1 MTCGPCSGADVDLGF
16 FSFAFA
22 AGALATVNPCGF
34 VMLPALVAVQLQHTA
49 GSAEATRTV
58 LVARGIG
65 FGLRA
70 TIGFLVVF
78 GVLGVAISLGAR
90 SVVRLFPFGGLV
102 IGAVLLAIGLYS
114 LLGRRPLP
122 IPGLGGRFGRPMS
135 GGVAFGAAYAVA
147 SLSCTLPIFLAV
159 VGGTLLSEGIGAALV
174 PFVGYAVG
182 MGGVLLAVTLATALS
197 AGAVVRV
204 LRRVMPIVEQV
215 GSALLVGIGAY
226 LILYWVPRLVPA

>member
-1 MTCGPCSGADVDLGF
+1 MDLGF
-16 FSFAFA
+16 FGFALV

-34 VMLPALVAVQLQHTA
+34 VMLPALVAVQLRQTA
-49 GSAEATRTV
+49 GSGEANRAT
-58 LVARGIG
+58 LAARGIG

-78 GVLGVAISLGAR
+78 GVLGLVVGLGAR
-90 SVVRLFPFGGLV
+90 SIVRVFPYGGLV
-102 IGAVLLAIGLYS
+102 IGGVLLAIGVYS

-122 IPGLGGRFGRPMS
+122 IPGLGRRRFGRPVP

-159 VGGTLLSEGIGAALV
+159 VGGTLLSDGIGAALV
-174 PFVGYAVG
+174 PFIGYAVG
-182 MGGVLLAVTLATALS
+182 MGSVLLVVTLATALS

-204 LRRVMPIVEQV
+204 LRRAMPIVEQA
-215 GSALLVGIGAY
+215 GSALLVGIGLYLVAY
-226 LILYWVPRLVPA
+226 WLPRLMPV

>member
-1 MTCGPCSGADVDLGF
+1 MDFGLFG
-16 FSFAFA
+16 FAFA

-34 VMLPALVAVQLQHTA
+34 VMLPALVAIQLRRTS
-49 GSAEATRTV
+49 GSAEATRTE

-70 TIGFLVVF
+70 TVGFLVVF
-78 GVLGVAISLGAR
+78 GVLGLAVGLGAR
-90 SVVRLFPFGGLV
+90 SIVRLFPFGGVLVGVVLLV
-102 IGAVLLAIGLYS
+102 IGLYG

-122 IPGLGGRFGRPMS
+122 LPGLDRGRFGRPVS

-159 VGGTLLSEGIGAALV
+159 VGGTLLSDGIGAALL
-174 PFVGYAVG
+174 PLIGYAVG

-197 AGAVVRV
+197 ADAVVRV
-204 LRRVMPIVEQV
+204 LRRAMPIVEQT
-215 GSALLVGIGAY
+215 GSALLVGIGVYLVAY
-226 LILYWVPRLVPA
+226 WLPRVVPS

>member
-1 MTCGPCSGADVDLGF
+1 VDLGF
-16 FSFAFA
+16 FGFAFV

-34 VMLPALVAVQLQHTA
+34 VMLPALVAVQLRQTA
-49 GSAEATRTV
+49 GSEEVGRAA

-70 TIGFLVVF
+70 TMGFLVVF
-78 GVLGVAISLGAR
+78 GVLGLAVGLGAR
-90 SVVRLFPFGGLV
+90 SIVRLFPFGGAFV
-102 IGAVLLAIGLYS
+102 GVVLLAIGLYS

-122 IPGLGGRFGRPMS
+122 IPGLGRGRFGRPAS

-159 VGGTLLSEGIGAALV
+159 VGGTLLAEGIGAALL
-174 PFVGYAVG
+174 PFIGYAAG

-204 LRRVMPIVEQV
+204 LRRTMPFVEQA
-215 GSALLVGIGAY
+215 GSVLLVGIGVY
-226 LILYWVPRLVPA
+226 LVAYWVPRLVPL